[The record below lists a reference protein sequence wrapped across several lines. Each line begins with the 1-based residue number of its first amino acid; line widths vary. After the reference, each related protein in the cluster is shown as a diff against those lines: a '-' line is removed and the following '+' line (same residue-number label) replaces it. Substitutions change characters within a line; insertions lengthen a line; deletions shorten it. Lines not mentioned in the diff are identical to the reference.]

1 MSFFAGGW
9 YRCPAAAS
17 QLHVAT
23 AYWLAINGT
32 DRQTD
37 GRTDTVSL
45 HIRLPIKAY
54 SVDNNI
60 SCEENTRAKC
70 PIVRRTSIIKKSQAK
85 YSTALL
91 LPDTFPIHPKKV
103 ATRLLMPNSHRPP
116 TRHDKTVLTVS
127 CQAVWNESRDSL
139 TKSEQCV
146 AFSEIFF
153 LGLVICNSPQRVYI
167 FVAACGRSGG

>member
-23 AYWLAINGT
+23 AYWLAINGS

-70 PIVRRTSIIKKSQAK
+70 PIVRRTSIIKRARPNIRRHCYYLTRFLSIQRRWLRVFLCPIH
-85 YSTALL
+85 TAHP
-91 LPDTFPIHPKKV
+91 PDT
-103 ATRLLMPNSHRPP
+103 TRQCWLCRVRRCEMSLETVWQSLNSAWRLV
-116 TRHDKTVLTVS
+116 K
-127 CQAVWNESRDSL
+127 
-139 TKSEQCV
+139 
-146 AFSEIFF
+146 FF